1 MAVHLDS
8 KRPTPII
15 ASQME
20 FKEPLTQSPM
30 TAETPVVIRDDAQ
43 ANPQLPDEEKIVA
56 LYGHICE
63 ECGAVFDCNGD
74 ENGNHAVDLCVCEQM
89 IAAYPKPHLIYY
101 CSYECSLVDT
111 ESETDVE

>member
-8 KRPTPII
+8 KRPAPII

-43 ANPQLPDEEKIVA
+43 ANPHLPDEEKIVA

-63 ECGAVFDCNGD
+63 ECDVFDCNGD
-74 ENGNHAVDLCVCEQM
+74 QNGNHAVDLCV
-89 IAAYPKPHLIYY
+89 
-101 CSYECSLVDT
+101 ST
-111 ESETDVE
+111 SEHS